1 MTGIKP
7 IRMVLVF
14 HMGVYLL
21 LAVVGVLSPGV
32 AAFAPVVPNN
42 NSPSQRIPS
51 GRHGFPRERGLV
63 HEGKRSSFYLRAAE
77 SSSLSSVEKEDLL
90 DTIKSM
96 RVKELKAEL
105 TQRKIS
111 TADAFEKEELIKRLY
126 EARLA
131 SPKPPTSTA
140 TTKTTSKRSNA
151 DANVIRGELSFVSLE
166 SGQSIS
172 GTYNSE
178 SIQISDADIQPYP
191 TMTIQ
196 VVNGNNKF
204 PLKLLV
210 DTACSGLVLTP
221 SSVQKNNLSSD
232 SRPVVMTG
240 AGGTADSIG
249 ATRIDR
255 FTFGY
260 DDNVNF
266 GPLLAAV
273 QDTGALDQLGLD
285 GIIGLSFFGQ
295 YACTEIDLDRSEIAL
310 YKTEYRPPYDE
321 SDLEIV
327 AEGEL
332 SPTRLG
338 IWTVDTAFDLGNGKQ
353 GTPIKMLVDTG
364 ATSTILSWKGL
375 EEGLGL
381 TRTSPEVQAQTQ
393 EMGAMG
399 SDNVAMSLTHKIEVD
414 RPIRFGKP
422 RGRSP
427 PPYNGLSVGH
437 GTTTVD
443 IGEIAVIDQQL
454 SADNVGGIL
463 GMNVLSKA
471 SMIRMTFSG
480 PVPRI
485 TLFQKKAGGSNT
497 ENSGESSADRDGG
510 DDSNNTQDSSPNPPP
525 TTSKVEPE
533 NDSDRYIPTTSAPPP
548 APAPAPAP
556 APPTEETTPRKKK
569 KKRRY

>member
-7 IRMVLVF
+7 ILMVLVCQ
-14 HMGVYLL
+14 MGLYLL
-21 LAVVGVLSPGV
+21 SAVVGVLSSGV
-32 AAFAPVVPNN
+32 SAFTPVVPNN
-42 NSPSQRIPS
+42 NNNPSQRVSS
-51 GRHGFPRERGLV
+51 GCRHGFHLYPRECGNV
-63 HEGKRSSFYLRAAE
+63 HEGRRPSFRLRAAE
-77 SSSLSSVEKEDLL
+77 SSLLSSSEKEDLL
-90 DTIKSM
+90 DMIKSM

-105 TQRKIS
+105 TERKIS

-126 EARLA
+126 NAKLA
-131 SPKPPTSTA
+131 SPKSKSTTA
-140 TTKTTSKRSNA
+140 TAATSKRNT

-178 SIQISDADIQPYP
+178 SIQITDADIQPYP

-196 VVNGNNKF
+196 VVDNDNSVF
-204 PLKLLV
+204 LLKLLV

-221 SSVQKNNLSSD
+221 SAVQKHNLRSD

-240 AGGTADSIG
+240 AGGTADGIG

-260 DDNVNF
+260 DNSNEDQPKEF
-266 GPLLAAV
+266 LGPLLAAV
-273 QDTGALDQLGLD
+273 QDTGALDPLGLD
-285 GIIGLSFFGQ
+285 GIIGLSFLSQ

-310 YKTEYRPPYDE
+310 FKTEYRPPYDE
-321 SDLEIV
+321 SNLEIV

-338 IWTVDTAFDLGNGKQ
+338 IWTVDTAFDLGDGKQ
-353 GTPIKMLVDTG
+353 GPPIKMLVDTG

-414 RPIRFGKP
+414 HPIRFGRP

-427 PPYNGLSVGH
+427 PPYKGLSIGQQQSA
-437 GTTTVD
+437 TVD
-443 IGEIAVIDQQL
+443 IGEIAVVDQQL

-480 PVPRI
+480 PIPRI
-485 TLFQKKAGGSNT
+485 TLFQKKAGDSDTN
-497 ENSGESSADRDGG
+497 NNSADRDGG
-510 DDSNNTQDSSPNPPP
+510 DDIDNTQDSSPNPPP

-533 NDSDRYIPTTSAPPP
+533 NDSDSPTTSAP
-548 APAPAPAP
+548 APA
-556 APPTEETTPRKKK
+556 TEETKPRRKK

>member
-1 MTGIKP
+1 MKP
-7 IRMVLVF
+7 ILMALIC

-21 LAVVGVLSPGV
+21 LGVVGVLSPGV
-32 AAFAPVVPNN
+32 VAFAPVVSNN
-42 NSPSQRIPS
+42 NSPSQRVSS
-51 GRHGFPRERGLV
+51 GRHGFPREHGLA
-63 HEGKRSSFYLRAAE
+63 HEGKRPSLYLRATE
-77 SSSLSSVEKEDLL
+77 SSSSSSAEKEDLL

-105 TQRKIS
+105 TERKIS
-111 TADAFEKEELIKRLY
+111 TADAFEKEELVKRLY

-131 SPKPPTSTA
+131 SPNPPTAPTA
-140 TTKTTSKRSNA
+140 TAKATAKSTTSKRTNT
-151 DANVIRGELSFVSLE
+151 DGNVIRGELSFVSLE

-172 GTYNSE
+172 GTHNSE

-196 VVNGNNKF
+196 VLNGNNKF

-221 SSVQKNNLSSD
+221 SSVRKNNLSSD

-240 AGGTADSIG
+240 AGGTADGIG

-255 FTFGY
+255 FNFGY
-260 DDNVNF
+260 DDTVQF

-273 QDTGALDQLGLD
+273 QDTGALDPLGLD

-381 TRTSPEVQAQTQ
+381 TRTSPEVQTQTQ

-427 PPYNGLSVGH
+427 PPYNGLSVGQ
-437 GTTTVD
+437 GTATID
-443 IGEIAVIDQQL
+443 IGQIAVVDQQL

-463 GMNVLSKA
+463 GMNVLSEA

-497 ENSGESSADRDGG
+497 DKSSNSSADRDGG
-510 DDSNNTQDSSPNPPP
+510 DDSNKTQDSSPNSPP

-533 NDSDRYIPTTSAPPP
+533 NDSDSDIPTTSAP
-548 APAPAPAP
+548 APAPA
-556 APPTEETTPRKKK
+556 TEETTPRKKK